1 MQTNKRPLAAYL
13 AIARF
18 DHWVKNVFVLPGV
31 VIAFTTSAQPKWAQF
46 SIRFFLGMLA
56 VGLISSSNYVINEI
70 MDAPFDKHH
79 PTKRFRPIPS
89 GNVLVPLA
97 YLEWLAFLAGGL
109 VLSWG
114 VSLQFAVVMLSLW
127 VAGVLYNIPPIR
139 TKDIPYLDVVSESIN
154 NPLRLLAGWYI
165 VGENLPPPASL
176 MVSYWMIGCYFM
188 AIKRYAEYREIADGR
203 VAARYRRS
211 FVHYNEERLL
221 VSILFYASFA
231 MMTFGAFVVRYRLE
245 LVLAF
250 PLVALV
256 MAVYLHLS
264 FRPDSATQR
273 PELLYREPALLWA
286 VCACSAVLVVLL
298 FVDLPWLY
306 EFFTP
311 LRSGLPT
318 STQ

>member
-1 MQTNKRPLAAYL
+1 VT
-13 AIARF
+13 
-18 DHWVKNVFVLPGV
+18 
-31 VIAFTTSAQPKWAQF
+31 
-46 SIRFFLGMLA
+46 
-56 VGLISSSNYVINEI
+56 
-70 MDAPFDKHH
+70 
-79 PTKRFRPIPS
+79 
-89 GNVLVPLA
+89 
-97 YLEWLAFLAGGL
+97 
-109 VLSWG
+109 
-114 VSLQFAVVMLSLW
+114 
-127 VAGVLYNIPPIR
+127 
-139 TKDIPYLDVVSESIN
+139 ESIN

-165 VGENLPPPASL
+165 VGERLPPPASL

-256 MAVYLHLS
+256 MAAYLHLS
-264 FRPDSATQR
+264 FRPESATQK
-273 PELLYREPALLWA
+273 PELLYREPALMWP
-286 VCACSAVLVVLL
+286 VCVCSAALVVLL
-298 FVDLPWLY
+298 FVDLPWLH

-311 LRSGLPT
+311 LRSGLPIG
-318 STQ
+318 SR